1 MVTENY
7 LLESQAVQALAVGE
21 LREFVRSQM
30 DLSGMMLFICKRIG
44 QQPVLQRVLRA
55 NDKLTLVDRGRLQ
68 MQLRNDDE
76 RIIGYLVNLEEARP
90 FEAKANFRLGDRVS
104 ELNATIKLYFHILDP
119 EKIVRNINQDPL
131 KRLCEEICAELQK
144 LFSTLLRYQDID
156 TNLAKGEAMATA
168 LGDRHHLGLGVEKVS
183 VDFELPETVRKSLEE
198 IVAIQIKRD
207 LEGQKQRDLQDNLEQ
222 LERQKSQDIR
232 KEEIAVEI
240 AQATLDAG
248 RKKLQSQIER
258 EAMEA
263 EAEKARESRRMEA
276 ETRRKEHE
284 LRLLAMQMEHMDP
297 HNPASL
303 LVQDAEF
310 RRSYLQMVHTQEMEK
325 IRRMADVQ
333 VQQMDQDKQI
343 ELRYAEARLQ
353 LIQEY
358 LKKKGDIL
366 EQDELERLV
375 EMLDKGRPD
384 PGAGSRRLLEAPVAS
399 QPRPRPAAVVKEEHM
414 QGEEVLE
421 GKWAVAEAPA
431 E

>member
-1 MVTENY
+1 MDSDNY
-7 LLESQAVQALAVGE
+7 LLKSQAVQALDVVE

-44 QQPVLQRVLRA
+44 QQPVPQRVLRSS
-55 NDKLTLVDRGRLQ
+55 DKLSPLDRTRLQ
-68 MQLRNDDE
+68 MQLRTEDE
-76 RIIGYLVNLEEARP
+76 RVMGYLVNLEEARP
-90 FEAKANFRLGDRVS
+90 FETRATFRLGDRVS
-104 ELNATIKLYFHILDP
+104 ELNATIKLYFHVLDP

-131 KRLCEEICAELQK
+131 KRLCEEIGAELQK
-144 LFSTLLRYQDID
+144 FFSTLLRYQDID
-156 TNLAKGEAMATA
+156 TNLARGEALAMA
-168 LGDRHHLGLGVEKVS
+168 LGDRPHLGLGVERVAL
-183 VDFELPETVRKSLEE
+183 DFELPEAVRKSLEE

-207 LEGQKQRDLQDNLEQ
+207 LEAQKQRDLQDSLHQ
-222 LERQKSQDIR
+222 LENQKSQDIR

-240 AQATLDAG
+240 AQATLQAS
-248 RKKLQSQIER
+248 RKKLQSQMER
-258 EAMEA
+258 EEMEA

-303 LVQDAEF
+303 LVQDPEF

-325 IRRMADVQ
+325 IRRMADMQ
-333 VQQMDQDKQI
+333 VQQQDQDKQL

-358 LKKKGDIL
+358 LKTKGDIL

-375 EMLDKGRPD
+375 DMLDKGRVETIS
-384 PGAGSRRLLEAPVAS
+384 GGRRLLAGPATPVVHSRDGEGAAIEAELVD
-399 QPRPRPAAVVKEEHM
+399 
-414 QGEEVLE
+414 
-421 GKWAVAEAPA
+421 
-431 E
+431 

>member
-1 MVTENY
+1 MTSENY
-7 LLESQAVQALAVGE
+7 LLNSQAVQVLDVVE

-44 QQPVLQRVLRA
+44 QQPVPQRVLRSS
-55 NDKLTLVDRGRLQ
+55 DKLSAFDRTKLQ
-68 MQLRNDDE
+68 MQLRNDEE
-76 RIIGYLVNLEEARP
+76 RAVGYLVNLEEARP
-90 FEAKANFRLGDRVS
+90 FETKANFRLGDRVS

-131 KRLCEEICAELQK
+131 KRLCEEIGAELQK
-144 LFSTLLRYQDID
+144 FFSTLLRYQEID
-156 TNLAKGEAMATA
+156 TNLAKGEAMAMA
-168 LGDRHHLGLGVEKVS
+168 LGDRPHLGLGVERVAL
-183 VDFELPETVRKSLEE
+183 DFELPEAVRKSLEE

-207 LEGQKQRDLQDNLEQ
+207 LEAQKQRDLQDSLDQ
-222 LERQKSQDIR
+222 LENQKSQDIR

-240 AQATLDAG
+240 AQATLDAS
-248 RKKLQSQIER
+248 RKKLQSQIQR
-258 EAMEA
+258 EEMEA
-263 EAEKARESRRMEA
+263 EAERARESHRMEA

-297 HNPASL
+297 KNPASL
-303 LVQDAEF
+303 LVQDPEF

-325 IRRMADVQ
+325 IRRMADMQ
-333 VQQMDQDKQI
+333 VQQQDQDKQL

-375 EMLDKGRPD
+375 DMLDKGRPD
-384 PGAGSRRLLEAPVAS
+384 VGTGSRRLLTAAPIAAAAS
-399 QPRPRPAAVVKEEHM
+399 PVRPGDDEPIEGEWAAE
-414 QGEEVLE
+414 
-421 GKWAVAEAPA
+421 
-431 E
+431 

>member
-1 MVTENY
+1 MDSDNY
-7 LLESQAVQALAVGE
+7 LLKSQAVQALDVVE

-44 QQPVLQRVLRA
+44 QQPVPQRVLRSS
-55 NDKLTLVDRGRLQ
+55 DKLSPLDRTRLQ
-68 MQLRNDDE
+68 MQLRTEDE
-76 RIIGYLVNLEEARP
+76 RVMGYLVNLEEARP
-90 FEAKANFRLGDRVS
+90 FETRATFRLGDRVS
-104 ELNATIKLYFHILDP
+104 ELNATIKLYFHVLDP

-131 KRLCEEICAELQK
+131 KRLCEEIGAELQK
-144 LFSTLLRYQDID
+144 FFSTLLRYQDID
-156 TNLAKGEAMATA
+156 TNLARGEALAMA
-168 LGDRHHLGLGVEKVS
+168 LGDRPHLGLGVERVAL
-183 VDFELPETVRKSLEE
+183 DFELPEAVRKSLEE

-207 LEGQKQRDLQDNLEQ
+207 LEAQKQRDLQDSLNQ
-222 LERQKSQDIR
+222 LENQKSQDIR

-240 AQATLDAG
+240 AQATLQAS
-248 RKKLQSQIER
+248 RKKLQSQMER
-258 EAMEA
+258 EEMEA

-303 LVQDAEF
+303 LVQDPEF

-325 IRRMADVQ
+325 IRRMADMQ
-333 VQQMDQDKQI
+333 VQQQDQDKHL

-375 EMLDKGRPD
+375 DMLDKGRVETIS
-384 PGAGSRRLLEAPVAS
+384 GGRRLLAGPATPVVHSRDGEGAAIEAELVD
-399 QPRPRPAAVVKEEHM
+399 
-414 QGEEVLE
+414 
-421 GKWAVAEAPA
+421 
-431 E
+431 